1 MGILHLRGKLLVCC
15 ILAQLFLSF
24 QPGILQAED
33 IIKEYSVPTAVEPN
47 SAATDGEEGLASYY
61 AKRYQNRRTNSGQRY
76 DAAKLTAAHP
86 TLPHGTRVRVI
97 NLVNRKE
104 VIVTIN
110 DRCRP
115 HAGPFIDLSRAAA
128 KQLGFLGK
136 GKTRVRIIPLEA
148 EEES

>member
-1 MGILHLRGKLLVCC
+1 MASSHQRNRFIIVF
-15 ILAQLFLSF
+15 ILAALLSTVH
-24 QPGILQAED
+24 PLTLHAE
-33 IIKEYSVPTAVEPN
+33 EPSAVNPATL
-47 SAATDGEEGLASYY
+47 SAPISDDSAGEEGTASYY
-61 AKRYQNRRTNSGQRY
+61 AKRYQNRRTSSGERY

-97 NLVNRKE
+97 NLTNDKE

-115 HAGPFIDLSRAAA
+115 HSGPFIDLSRSAA
-128 KQLGFLGK
+128 KKLGFLGK
-136 GKTRVRIIPLEA
+136 GKTRVRIIPLD